1 MQLIEARDGFEHR
14 GPPQV
19 AWEFGGSWMNSR
31 RVIPKTR
38 QAAGGALT
46 DAELFAL
53 EDYELVPYIAKAKS
67 AGDRDRAIAATH
79 ILLYKHED
87 RMRQR
92 VALRLPEHLWHHA
105 ATVAEWV
112 LEKVARSALKL
123 PLEGESI
130 GEWVNWWTSAVNRQ
144 VISFWRSRQGQ
155 ALEAEVEFPE
165 EHEGEE
171 RTGGR
176 RRPNKL
182 GEDFDVDALL
192 SELVRDQ
199 VIARVLNGMA
209 NETHVAIIEAA
220 IFENLPSKEVAS
232 RFDTSDDNVDKIKS
246 RFKERLKQEFQS
258 QGIDSL

>member
-1 MQLIEARDGFEHR
+1 MD
-14 GPPQV
+14 
-19 AWEFGGSWMNSR
+19 SK
-31 RVIPKTR
+31 RVIPKSHH
-38 QAAGGALT
+38 AAGGALT

-53 EDYELVPYIAKAKS
+53 KDYELVAYIAKTKR
-67 AGDRDRAIAATH
+67 AGNRERAVAATH

-105 ATVAEWV
+105 VTVADWV
-112 LEKVARSALKL
+112 LEKVARSALTL

-130 GEWVNWWTSAVNRQ
+130 GEWVNWWTRAVNRQ

-155 ALEAEVEFPE
+155 ALEAEVELPE
-165 EHEGEE
+165 EPE
-171 RTGGR
+171 RVENKGRR
-176 RRPNKL
+176 RRPNEL

-199 VIARVLNGMA
+199 VITRVLNGMT
-209 NETHVAIIEAA
+209 NEKHVAIIEAA

-246 RFKERLKQEFQS
+246 RFKERLKEEFQS
-258 QGIDSL
+258 RGIDSL

>member
-1 MQLIEARDGFEHR
+1 MQLIEAREELERR
-14 GPPQV
+14 GRPQV
-19 AWEFGGSWMNSR
+19 AWESGGRWMNLR
-31 RVIPKTR
+31 RVTPKTR

-53 EDYELVPYIAKAKS
+53 EDYELVAYIAKAKS
-67 AGDRDRAIAATH
+67 AGNRDRAVAATH
-79 ILLYKHED
+79 ILLHKHEG

-105 ATVAEWV
+105 ATVADWV

-130 GEWVNWWTSAVNRQ
+130 GEWVNWWTRAVNRQ

-165 EHEGEE
+165 EHAGEE
-171 RTGGR
+171 GQGGR
-176 RRPNKL
+176 RRPNRL
-182 GEDFDVDALL
+182 GEDFDVDARLG
-192 SELVRDQ
+192 ELVRDQ
-199 VIARVLNGMA
+199 VITRVLDGMA

-232 RFDTSDDNVDKIKS
+232 RFETSDDNVNKIKS

-258 QGIDSL
+258 QGIESL